1 MNVPRSGGGYLEVP
15 RPEVNLEICTGC
27 GDCVNFCP
35 TGAVAIVNGKVA
47 VVNEAACTYCTE
59 CEALCPS
66 SAIRCPYEII
76 LVEPEK
82 PAKKKK

>member
-1 MNVPRSGGGYLEVP
+1 MSALKDTGGYLKVP
-15 RPEVNLEICTGC
+15 KPEVNLDICTGC

-47 VVNEAACTYCTE
+47 IVKPEACTYCTE

-66 SAIRCPYEII
+66 GAIRCPYEII
-76 LVEPEK
+76 LVK
-82 PAKKKK
+82 PKDKKK